1 MGDAATMYETR
12 EAIEAQIAQARRM
25 RGSDRPALA
34 AFSPMALY
42 VAIAVAVVVG
52 AAMNVT
58 SGGAPDEKPSTVA
71 QLAKAQ

>member
-1 MGDAATMYETR
+1 MSDAATMYETR

-25 RGSDRPALA
+25 RGSDRPLA

-42 VAIAVAVVVG
+42 VAIAIAVAVG

-58 SGGAPDEKPSTVA
+58 SGSAPDAKPSTVA
-71 QLAKAQ
+71 QLARAQ